1 MWAHMSWLVPVH
13 SKSEDIQ
20 TLYISL
26 ALSLARSLSLA
37 LSLTL
42 SLSGGNREGPGDLQ
56 NSRQHALAFED
67 SGFSERGRQVRSTA
81 HGAGARCRIL
91 CFFVLCCSKLVE
103 VADQLEMTRIDSLTF
118 NVGGKPGEHGIGT
131 LGQSL

>member
-1 MWAHMSWLVPVH
+1 
-13 SKSEDIQ
+13 
-20 TLYISL
+20 
-26 ALSLARSLSLA
+26 
-37 LSLTL
+37 
-42 SLSGGNREGPGDLQ
+42 
-56 NSRQHALAFED
+56 
-67 SGFSERGRQVRSTA
+67 
-81 HGAGARCRIL
+81 L